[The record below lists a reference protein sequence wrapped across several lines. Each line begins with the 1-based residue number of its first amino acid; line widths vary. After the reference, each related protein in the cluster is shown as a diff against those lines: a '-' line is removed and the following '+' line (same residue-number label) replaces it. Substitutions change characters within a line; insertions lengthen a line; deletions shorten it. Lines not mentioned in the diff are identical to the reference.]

1 MKIRISVFL
10 LFIGSVLQSVATE
23 TRTPA
28 FPEAEGFGRYASGG
42 RGGTVYYVT
51 RLDDA
56 LKADGTP
63 EEGTL
68 RWALTT
74 GDDTPRT
81 VLFQVCG
88 TIYLRDVLKLQHPN
102 VTIAG
107 QTAPGGGVCIAGANI
122 YVCKPNVIIR
132 HIRFRS
138 GDIPTKNY
146 PAIDV
151 ENTRQVMIDHCS
163 FTWSMEECVTLYDA
177 DSTTM
182 QWCII
187 GEGLYNSKHKKGNRS
202 YATQWGGEH
211 GTMCY
216 CLISNCLNRT
226 PRFNGVRDEAGIGEG
241 KHNHDA
247 QVENHFYNNV
257 IFNWGKKNSLYGG
270 ENDTTKNHDAEGRPA
285 GYNRVYMVNNYF
297 RAGPA
302 TLAANMSE
310 RYFVQGSKKGDYGQ
324 WYLSGNLFETE
335 NPYNASKPAWHADTL
350 AKVNADNLYGY
361 ARGSAY
367 RAFNLDGAPANEANY
382 ARYVLESPAEGLPQA
397 RYDAAEAYRKVCQN
411 AGALLP
417 RQDEQDTRMLAEA
430 AGSREPV
437 FAGPTVPRN
446 LGIIDSQEDIQ
457 FAREDYFYIND
468 SIVMGGYPFLDAV
481 EGDSVALDSDG
492 DGLPDLY
499 ETETGLNPADAADGA
514 AIGADGYSALEVYLN
529 GVANGSIDK
538 RRYETEEYISQQP
551 EAPREP
557 EGTVAVSAA
566 EDGQRYDLQGRRISE
581 PRAQE
586 VYIEA
591 GKARMRQ

>member
-1 MKIRISVFL
+1 MKIRISILL
-10 LFIGSVLQSVATE
+10 LFIGAALHLGANG
-23 TRTPA
+23 TRTLA

-42 RGGTVYYVT
+42 RGGMVYYVT

-187 GEGLYNSKHKKGNRS
+187 GEGLYNSKHKKGSRS

-226 PRFNGVRDEAGIGEG
+226 PRFNGVRDEAGIADG

-367 RAFNLDGAPANEANY
+367 RAFNLDGATANEANY

-397 RYDAAEAYRKVCQN
+397 RYDAAGAYRMVCQS

-430 AGSREPV
+430 AGNREPV

-557 EGTVAVSAA
+557 EGTVAVSAT
-566 EDGQRYDLQGRRISE
+566 EDGKRYDLQGRRISE

-591 GKARMRQ
+591 GKVRMRQ